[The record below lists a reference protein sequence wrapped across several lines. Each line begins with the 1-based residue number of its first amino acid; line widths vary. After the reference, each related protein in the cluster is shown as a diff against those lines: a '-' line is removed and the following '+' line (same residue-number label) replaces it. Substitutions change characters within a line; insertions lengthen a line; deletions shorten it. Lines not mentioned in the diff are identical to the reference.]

1 MLTAVYLWCL
11 VHEKVVR
18 AAAPTG
24 IAAANIDEPG
34 TDVSASTIHALF
46 ELDGELNSKLDFSKL
61 DDAKVAILLKLQVLL
76 LDEVSMI
83 DEPAW
88 TSVAGLLSLIDHS
101 RRPTAM
107 DESALGIGNMHIIL
121 FGDFKQDGF
130 VFNFTFTLLYTP
142 SSKSKPMLQLPPA
155 TSKAPFIRSIAVR
168 DEFEF
173 RVLRQNRRVIKG
185 DNCTEER
192 KKEIE
197 EFHGI
202 LMDVSM
208 GIASERVKKFII
220 RAYVRGALS
229 ANTAEETE
237 LEGNTAVFTKR
248 RYRDKWNRTVVQ
260 ALDCCMDWN
269 RLQKLSSN
277 IKEN

>member
-1 MLTAVYLWCL
+1 M
-11 VHEKVVR
+11 R

-76 LDEVSMI
+76 LDEDSMI
-83 DEPAW
+83 DETSW
-88 TSVAGLLSLIDHS
+88 TSIAGLLSLIDHS

-121 FGDFKQDGF
+121 FGDFKQ
-130 VFNFTFTLLYTP
+130 
-142 SSKSKPMLQLPPA
+142 LPPA

-185 DNCTEER
+185 DDSKEDR
-192 KKEIE
+192 RKEIE

-208 GIASERVKKFII
+208 GIASERVNKFII

-248 RYRDKWNRTVVQ
+248 RYRDKWNRTVV
-260 ALDCCMDWN
+260 LT
-269 RLQKLSSN
+269 L
-277 IKEN
+277 IF